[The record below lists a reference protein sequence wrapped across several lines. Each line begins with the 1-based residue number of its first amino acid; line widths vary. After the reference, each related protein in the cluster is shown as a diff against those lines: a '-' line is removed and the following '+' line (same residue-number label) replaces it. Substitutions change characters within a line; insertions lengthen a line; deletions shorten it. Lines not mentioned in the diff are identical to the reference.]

1 MYYYGFEYFIYLV
14 PGILLAL
21 YAQAKISSAYEK
33 YGSINSKINISGAQ
47 AARKILDA
55 SGLYDVEIKMIGGRL
70 TDNYNPSNKVLSLS
84 KDVYENTSIASI
96 SIAAHEVGHAIQD
109 KIDYKPLRFR
119 ESIVPMANLGS
130 NLSFWFI
137 IIGCF
142 FSYFLTQIGV
152 ALFFFAVLF
161 QIVTLPVEFD
171 ASRRAKLAIEDA
183 GFLDQEEMK
192 GTKEVLSAAALTY
205 VGATLTAIG
214 QFLRLLALTN
224 GGRRRRWITLDKKH
238 SLS

>member
-33 YGSINSKINISGAQ
+33 YGNINSKINISGAQ

-70 TDNYNPSNKVLSLS
+70 TDNYNPSDKVLSLS

-130 NLSFWFI
+130 NLSVWFI

-171 ASRRAKLAIEDA
+171 ASRRAKIAIEDA

-224 GGRRRRWITLDKKH
+224 GGRRRR
-238 SLS
+238 

>member
-119 ESIVPMANLGS
+119 ESIVPMANLGT
-130 NLSFWFI
+130 NLSVWFI

-224 GGRRRRWITLDKKH
+224 GGRRRR
-238 SLS
+238 

>member
-1 MYYYGFEYFIYLV
+1 MYYYGFEYFIYLI

-33 YGSINSKINISGAQ
+33 YGNINSKINISGAQ

-55 SGLYDVEIKMIGGRL
+55 SGLYDVEIKMIDGRL
-70 TDNYNPSNKVLSLS
+70 TDNYNPSDKVLSLS

-130 NLSFWFI
+130 NLSVWFI

-224 GGRRRRWITLDKKH
+224 GGRRRR
-238 SLS
+238 

>member
-70 TDNYNPSNKVLSLS
+70 TDNYNPSDKVLSLS
-84 KDVYENTSIASI
+84 KDVYENTSIASV
-96 SIAAHEVGHAIQD
+96 SVAAHEVGHAIQD

-130 NLSFWFI
+130 NLSVWFI

-224 GGRRRRWITLDKKH
+224 GGRRRR
-238 SLS
+238 

>member
-1 MYYYGFEYFIYLV
+1 MYYYGFEYFIYLI

-33 YGSINSKINISGAQ
+33 YGNINSKINISGAQ

-70 TDNYNPSNKVLSLS
+70 TDNYNPSDKVLSLS

-119 ESIVPMANLGS
+119 ESIVPMANLGT
-130 NLSFWFI
+130 NLSVWFI

-224 GGRRRRWITLDKKH
+224 GGRRRR
-238 SLS
+238 